1 MTQGVLTN
9 KRVRLL
15 LAKGGFSFL
24 LLIVQGAKGYIP
36 RRAGERK
43 RKSVRG
49 CIVDAQLSVLNLAI
63 VKKGESE
70 IAGLTG
76 KPHTTT
82 LP

>member
-15 LAKGGFSFL
+15 LAKGS
-24 LLIVQGAKGYIP
+24 KGYIP
-36 RRAGERK
+36 RRTGERK

-63 VKKGESE
+63 VKKGEAE

-76 KPHTTT
+76 NVLVFCLLIP
-82 LP
+82 LSVVQ